1 MKNLKLLPSAVGV
14 FFVAFGLLVAGS
26 GNAADVAMVSGLFK
40 NESAKI
46 DGTNAGGKT
55 EISAGARYHEDMG
68 SNMAW
73 FGHGGLSLKSYKA
86 PSGGESPDNS
96 TGIALGG
103 GVRWYFS
110 PFSTSAVPFAA
121 AMGSYENDK
130 DVDYQG
136 SSGGFDETESS
147 GLFYAGSGGV
157 RIGMDSRFWVEL
169 ETMIFKSAL
178 YATEKRQGYSV
189 VNGQF
194 QAGTKTQTT
203 KTELFAESYAPL
215 TSTLVSFGMKL

>member
-1 MKNLKLLPSAVGV
+1 MMKLKIGVYSMLILASGFVPSRSA
-14 FFVAFGLLVAGS
+14 L
-26 GNAADVAMVSGLFK
+26 AADVAMVSGLFK
-40 NESAKI
+40 TESAKI

-136 SSGGFDETESS
+136 SSGGFSETESS
-147 GLFYAGSGGV
+147 GLYYAGSGGV

-178 YATEKRQGYSV
+178 YATEKRQSYGV

-194 QAGTKTQTT
+194 QAGSKTQTT
-203 KTELFAESYAPL
+203 KTELFAETYAPL